1 MTVLFLIL
9 VISCSSFRFLGEVN
23 VQIDLGKVQIEA
35 KVIVVSAEV
44 VQILI
49 DFQVVFGLIVEGVP
63 FQLGLGTAFG
73 ARPLDGDLGRRCG
86 RRIRL
91 KESSGFFRRGEFAIE
106 QLEENGLHDLMISRQ
121 FGGNAHLL
129 HQGVRN
135 ALAGFWPDF
144 EEEIKAFLDDRIL
157 AGKPKP

>member
-49 DFQVVFGLIVEGVP
+49 DFQVVFGSSSKESPFSLASVP
-63 FQLGLGTAFG
+63 RLARGRLMVTWGGGAGGEYGSRKLGLLPAWRVCHRA
-73 ARPLDGDLGRRCG
+73 ARG
-86 RRIRL
+86 
-91 KESSGFFRRGEFAIE
+91 
-106 QLEENGLHDLMISRQ
+106 NGLHDLMISRQ

-135 ALAGFWPDF
+135 ALAGSGQTLRRD
-144 EEEIKAFLDDRIL
+144 
-157 AGKPKP
+157 

>member
-63 FQLGLGTAFG
+63 FSLASVPRLARGRLMVTWGGG
-73 ARPLDGDLGRRCG
+73 AGGEYGSRKARA
-86 RRIRL
+86 
-91 KESSGFFRRGEFAIE
+91 SSGVASLPSSSSRKRVCT
-106 QLEENGLHDLMISRQ
+106 IS
-121 FGGNAHLL
+121 
-129 HQGVRN
+129 
-135 ALAGFWPDF
+135 
-144 EEEIKAFLDDRIL
+144 
-157 AGKPKP
+157 